1 MKYEMSF
8 TTKPLTGRGG
18 SRRYQH
24 HLYFLL
30 FLLLIIKPT
39 QPIHQRQRTSTVSST
54 RSTTATGA
62 AAGTSTST
70 STSASATASAT
81 ASDDDALF
89 AYSTMIVEGGKVQD
103 LEREVNN
110 EVIRKKVPKMDEQT
124 STVEYSSMIAD
135 KAEDSDKE
143 DSNNNQ
149 DDATYTSQPPN
160 TDDP

>member
-1 MKYEMSF
+1 MSF
-8 TTKPLTGRGG
+8 MTKPLTGRGG

-54 RSTTATGA
+54 RSTTVTGV
-62 AAGTSTST
+62 AAGTST
-70 STSASATASAT
+70 STSASATAT